1 MYAFD
6 YTPYKLKKYFRSF
19 HEADIWSRLCSNP
32 KAINLID
39 KKMETNPELMNYEYL
54 FLNKNVYKLITKEGN
69 ILNDFFNNKDI
80 CPYLYND
87 ISLCLGGTDYE
98 LRKNISYYANE
109 KSIKYIYE
117 KNLAEKL
124 LDYNELK
131 YNIYIGELYNPNFT
145 KEEQDIINEMKKNKS
160 SSSISIYINLTHKKL
175 YSLNKSRR
183 DKITDELDK
192 NKKYTLDF
200 FFDDDSDLTD
210 EILEYH
216 IKNKIIKKGK
226 NFIFDLL
233 IYPYFVKFLTFSNIE
248 RICDLYIEHK
258 LLTSENICQNPRA
271 IRFIE
276 KNFKRMAEIDTSGY
290 GISELGSNPY
300 IDYLIQTQKLSDK
313 NIDHIFRNL
322 AGNNKNICNDED
334 LKSILNMIPK
344 KYFNQY
350 NREFRNRERLKFGY
364 MYPITDGIKKLGTEL
379 NKLINNNQ
387 SLDLFS
393 LYNENPL
400 LSHQLLFSI
409 LTNNY
414 KTFSWFKSSSFT
426 RDHDNYRSDYLC
438 FRNPEIYEIDY
449 QEIAK
454 LIEPF
459 KEELIQ
465 KCFHPKRLVY
475 YLEKYNYDIG
485 CDEFNSL

>member
-160 SSSISIYINLTHKKL
+160 SSSISIYINLTH
-175 YSLNKSRR
+175 
-183 DKITDELDK
+183 
-192 NKKYTLDF
+192 
-200 FFDDDSDLTD
+200 
-210 EILEYH
+210 
-216 IKNKIIKKGK
+216 
-226 NFIFDLL
+226 
-233 IYPYFVKFLTFSNIE
+233 SNI
-248 RICDLYIEHK
+248 I
-258 LLTSENICQNPRA
+258 
-271 IRFIE
+271 
-276 KNFKRMAEIDTSGY
+276 
-290 GISELGSNPY
+290 
-300 IDYLIQTQKLSDK
+300 
-313 NIDHIFRNL
+313 
-322 AGNNKNICNDED
+322 
-334 LKSILNMIPK
+334 
-344 KYFNQY
+344 YFN
-350 NREFRNRERLKFGY
+350 
-364 MYPITDGIKKLGTEL
+364 
-379 NKLINNNQ
+379 
-387 SLDLFS
+387 
-393 LYNENPL
+393 
-400 LSHQLLFSI
+400 
-409 LTNNY
+409 
-414 KTFSWFKSSSFT
+414 
-426 RDHDNYRSDYLC
+426 
-438 FRNPEIYEIDY
+438 
-449 QEIAK
+449 
-454 LIEPF
+454 
-459 KEELIQ
+459 
-465 KCFHPKRLVY
+465 
-475 YLEKYNYDIG
+475 
-485 CDEFNSL
+485 